1 MNAAAPATRVAVGL
15 LVWGSGLGIALAA
28 VDAAAHGGQAPGPE
42 AVCLRLN
49 PNTASAVELTLLPG
63 IGPARAAGIVTTRQG
78 QAFRT
83 PVDLAAVDGIGPATI
98 EQIQGFLRFEDSPT
112 RVEEP
117 SP

>member
-63 IGPARAAGIVTTRQG
+63 IGPA
-78 QAFRT
+78 
-83 PVDLAAVDGIGPATI
+83 TI